1 MKKIVLA
8 FTMFLATAGIA
19 FAQADLQP
27 IVTVKLGK
35 SETITLKQ
43 LKTRVGLF
51 EKQNGKKLTLDE
63 RKSVL
68 TAYVEEKLI
77 LQAAAKAGMAI
88 PDSNIDQYFLQT
100 MMQQVGV
107 PFSSEKELDDII
119 LQTQGVTLD
128 QFLKNQLG
136 ISKAEY
142 KSYMKNQLISQNYV
156 VSQRQAELQKIG
168 PTDEQIRAFYEAN
181 KASLVWT
188 DMMKIFAIAVPK
200 GSNPEQA
207 KLTANDL
214 RNKIVDKKLTSEQA
228 LVQSQKPDA
237 GYQAI
242 EGVIQKN
249 ETYAMQLGIPL
260 QTLLTMFNQ
269 KEGFV
274 SDIQETESDYRV
286 FVLKKKYEAK
296 MLSISD
302 VVQPETTMTVYEY
315 IRQNLANQMQSLYLQ
330 NAANEIAKSLNT
342 PENVEY
348 KKTGD
353 ALTKILNWGE

>member
-8 FTMFLATAGIA
+8 FTMFLATAGMA

-35 SETITLKQ
+35 SETITVKQ
-43 LKTRVGLF
+43 LKSRVGLF
-51 EKQNGKKLTLDE
+51 EKQTNKKLTVDE

-68 TAYVEEKLI
+68 EAFVEEKLI
-77 LQAAAKAGMAI
+77 LQAAAKAGLSI

>member
-8 FTMFLATAGIA
+8 FTMFLATAGMA

-35 SETITLKQ
+35 SETITVKQ
-43 LKTRVGLF
+43 LKSRVGLF
-51 EKQNGKKLTLDE
+51 EKQTNKKLTVDE

-68 TAYVEEKLI
+68 EAFVEEKLI
-77 LQAAAKAGMAI
+77 LQAAAKAGLSI

-100 MMQQVGV
+100 MMQQIGV

-249 ETYAMQLGIPL
+249 ETYAVQLGIPL

>member
-8 FTMFLATAGIA
+8 FTMLLATVGMA

-27 IVTVKLGK
+27 IATVKLGK

-43 LKTRVGLF
+43 LKSRVGLF
-51 EKQNGKKLTLDE
+51 EKQANKKLSAEE

-68 TAYVEEKLI
+68 EAYIDEKLI
-77 LQAAAKAGMAI
+77 LQAAAKAGLAI
-88 PDSNIDQYFLQT
+88 PDSQSDQYFLQT
-100 MMQQVGV
+100 MMQQIGV
-107 PFSSEKELDDII
+107 PFSSEKELEEII
-119 LQTQGVTLD
+119 LQTQGVSLD
-128 QFLKNQLG
+128 QFLKAQLG
-136 ISKAEY
+136 ISKSEY
-142 KSYMKNQLISQNYV
+142 KSLMKNQLISQNYI

-214 RNKIVDKKLTSEQA
+214 RNKIVDKKLTVEQA
-228 LVQSQKPDA
+228 LVQAQKPDA
-237 GYQAI
+237 GYQAT
-242 EGVIQKN
+242 EGLIQKN
-249 ETYAMQLGIPL
+249 EAYAMQIGVPL

-274 SDIQETESDYRV
+274 SDIQETPADYRIL
-286 FVLKKKYEAK
+286 VLRKKYDAK

-315 IRQNLANQMQSLYLQ
+315 IRQNLVNQMQTMYLQ
-330 NAANEIAKSLNT
+330 NAATEIAKSLNT

-353 ALTKILNWGE
+353 ALIKLLSWGE

>member
-1 MKKIVLA
+1 
-8 FTMFLATAGIA
+8 
-19 FAQADLQP
+19 
-27 IVTVKLGK
+27 
-35 SETITLKQ
+35 
-43 LKTRVGLF
+43 
-51 EKQNGKKLTLDE
+51 
-63 RKSVL
+63 
-68 TAYVEEKLI
+68 
-77 LQAAAKAGMAI
+77 
-88 PDSNIDQYFLQT
+88 
-100 MMQQVGV
+100 V

>member
-43 LKTRVGLF
+43 LKSRVGLF

-68 TAYVEEKLI
+68 EAFVEEKLI
-77 LQAAAKAGMAI
+77 LQAAAKAGHSI

-286 FVLKKKYEAK
+286 FVMKKKYEAK

>member
-35 SETITLKQ
+35 SETITVKQ
-43 LKTRVGLF
+43 LKSRVGLF
-51 EKQNGKKLTLDE
+51 EKQTNKKLTVDE

-68 TAYVEEKLI
+68 EAFVEEKLI
-77 LQAAAKAGMAI
+77 LQAAAKAGLSI

-100 MMQQVGV
+100 MMQQIGV

>member
-8 FTMFLATAGIA
+8 FTMFLATAGMA

-35 SETITLKQ
+35 SETITVKQ
-43 LKTRVGLF
+43 LKSRVGLF
-51 EKQNGKKLTLDE
+51 EKQTNKKLTVDE

-68 TAYVEEKLI
+68 EAFVEEKLI
-77 LQAAAKAGMAI
+77 LQAAAKAGLSI

-342 PENVEY
+342 PENIE
-348 KKTGD
+348 
-353 ALTKILNWGE
+353 

>member
-1 MKKIVLA
+1 MFEWIIKISIASVL
-8 FTMFLATAGIA
+8 FTLASFILPKGNIQKASLTALSFLFLAIIMVPLKNIT
-19 FAQADLQP
+19 
-27 IVTVKLGK
+27 
-35 SETITLKQ
+35 SELI
-43 LKTRVGLF
+43 
-51 EKQNGKKLTLDE
+51 NKKLTL
-63 RKSVL
+63 
-68 TAYVEEKLI
+68 
-77 LQAAAKAGMAI
+77 
-88 PDSNIDQYFLQT
+88 
-100 MMQQVGV
+100 
-107 PFSSEKELDDII
+107 
-119 LQTQGVTLD
+119 
-128 QFLKNQLG
+128 
-136 ISKAEY
+136 EY
-142 KSYMKNQLISQNYV
+142 EKNQLISQNYV

-207 KLTANDL
+207 KLTANDF

-249 ETYAMQLGIPL
+249 EAYAMQLGIPL

>member
-8 FTMFLATAGIA
+8 FTMFLATAGMA

-35 SETITLKQ
+35 SETITVKQ
-43 LKTRVGLF
+43 LKSRVGLF
-51 EKQNGKKLTLDE
+51 EKQTNKKLTVDE

-68 TAYVEEKLI
+68 EAFVEEKLI
-77 LQAAAKAGMAI
+77 LQAAAKAGLSI
-88 PDSNIDQYFLQT
+88 PDSTIDQYFLQT

-207 KLTANDL
+207 KLTANDF

-249 ETYAMQLGIPL
+249 EAYAMQLGIPL

>member
-8 FTMFLATAGIA
+8 FTMFLATAGMA

-35 SETITLKQ
+35 SETITVKQ
-43 LKTRVGLF
+43 LKSRVGLF
-51 EKQNGKKLTLDE
+51 EKQTNKKLTVDE

-68 TAYVEEKLI
+68 EAFVEEKLI
-77 LQAAAKAGMAI
+77 LQAAAKAGLSI

-249 ETYAMQLGIPL
+249 ESYAMQLGIPL

>member
-1 MKKIVLA
+1 
-8 FTMFLATAGIA
+8 
-19 FAQADLQP
+19 
-27 IVTVKLGK
+27 
-35 SETITLKQ
+35 
-43 LKTRVGLF
+43 
-51 EKQNGKKLTLDE
+51 
-63 RKSVL
+63 
-68 TAYVEEKLI
+68 
-77 LQAAAKAGMAI
+77 
-88 PDSNIDQYFLQT
+88 

-207 KLTANDL
+207 KLTANDF

-249 ETYAMQLGIPL
+249 EAYAMQLGIPL

>member
-8 FTMFLATAGIA
+8 FTMFLATAGMA

-35 SETITLKQ
+35 SETITVKQ
-43 LKTRVGLF
+43 LKSRVGLF
-51 EKQNGKKLTLDE
+51 EKQTNKKLTVDE

-68 TAYVEEKLI
+68 EAFVEEKLI
-77 LQAAAKAGMAI
+77 LQAAAKAGLSI

-100 MMQQVGV
+100 MMQQIGV

-249 ETYAMQLGIPL
+249 EAYAMQLGIPL
-260 QTLLTMFNQ
+260 QTLITMFNQ

-353 ALTKILNWGE
+353 ALTKILNWSE

>member
-8 FTMFLATAGIA
+8 FTMFLATAGMA

-35 SETITLKQ
+35 SETITVKQ
-43 LKTRVGLF
+43 LKSRVGLF
-51 EKQNGKKLTLDE
+51 EKQTNKKLTVDE

-68 TAYVEEKLI
+68 EAFVEEKLI
-77 LQAAAKAGMAI
+77 LQAAAKAGLSI

-100 MMQQVGV
+100 MMQQIGV

-228 LVQSQKPDA
+228 LVQSQNPDS
-237 GYQAI
+237 GYQAT
-242 EGVIQKN
+242 ECLIQKY
-249 ETYAMQLGIPL
+249 ETFAMQLGIPL

>member
-8 FTMFLATAGIA
+8 FTMFLATAGMA

-35 SETITLKQ
+35 SETITVKQ
-43 LKTRVGLF
+43 LKSRVGLF
-51 EKQNGKKLTLDE
+51 EKQTNKKLTVDE

-68 TAYVEEKLI
+68 EAFVEEKLI
-77 LQAAAKAGMAI
+77 LQAAAKAGLSI

-249 ETYAMQLGIPL
+249 EAYAMQLGIPL
-260 QTLLTMFNQ
+260 QTLITMFNQ

>member
-8 FTMFLATAGIA
+8 FTMFLATAGMA

-35 SETITLKQ
+35 SETITVKQ
-43 LKTRVGLF
+43 LKSRVGLF
-51 EKQNGKKLTLDE
+51 EKQTNKKLTVDE

-68 TAYVEEKLI
+68 EAFVEEKLI
-77 LQAAAKAGMAI
+77 LQAAAKAGLSI
-88 PDSNIDQYFLQT
+88 PDSTIDQYFLQT

-207 KLTANDL
+207 KLTANDF

-249 ETYAMQLGIPL
+249 EAYAMQLGIPL
-260 QTLLTMFNQ
+260 QTLITMFNQ

>member
-8 FTMFLATAGIA
+8 FTMFLATAGMA

-35 SETITLKQ
+35 SETITVKQ
-43 LKTRVGLF
+43 LKSRVGLF
-51 EKQNGKKLTLDE
+51 EKQTNKKLTVDE

-68 TAYVEEKLI
+68 EAFVEEKLI
-77 LQAAAKAGMAI
+77 LQAAAKAGLSI

-100 MMQQVGV
+100 MMQQIGV

-249 ETYAMQLGIPL
+249 EAYAMQLGIPL
-260 QTLLTMFNQ
+260 QTLITMFNQ

>member
-35 SETITLKQ
+35 SETITVKQ
-43 LKTRVGLF
+43 LKSRVGLF
-51 EKQNGKKLTLDE
+51 EKQTNKKLTVDE

-68 TAYVEEKLI
+68 EAFVEEKLI
-77 LQAAAKAGMAI
+77 LQAAAKAGHSI

>member
-8 FTMFLATAGIA
+8 FTMFLATAGMA

-35 SETITLKQ
+35 SETITVKQ
-43 LKTRVGLF
+43 LKSRVGLF
-51 EKQNGKKLTLDE
+51 EKQTNKKLTVDE

-68 TAYVEEKLI
+68 EAFVEEKLI
-77 LQAAAKAGMAI
+77 LQAAAKAGLSI

-100 MMQQVGV
+100 MMQQIGV

-228 LVQSQKPDA
+228 LVQSQNPDS
-237 GYQAI
+237 GYQAT
-242 EGVIQKN
+242 EGLIQKN
-249 ETYAMQLGIPL
+249 ETFAMQLGIPL

>member
-8 FTMFLATAGIA
+8 FTMFLATAGMA

-35 SETITLKQ
+35 SETITVKQ
-43 LKTRVGLF
+43 LKSRVGLF
-51 EKQNGKKLTLDE
+51 EKQTNKKLTVDE

-68 TAYVEEKLI
+68 EAFVEEKLI
-77 LQAAAKAGMAI
+77 LQAAAKAGLSI

-100 MMQQVGV
+100 MMQQIGV

-237 GYQAI
+237 GYQAT
-242 EGVIQKN
+242 EGLIQKN
-249 ETYAMQLGIPL
+249 ETFAMQLGIPL

-274 SDIQETESDYRV
+274 SDIQETEADYRV

>member
-8 FTMFLATAGIA
+8 FTMFLATAGMA

-35 SETITLKQ
+35 SETITVKQ
-43 LKTRVGLF
+43 LKSRVGLF
-51 EKQNGKKLTLDE
+51 EKQTNKKLTVDE

-68 TAYVEEKLI
+68 EAFVEEKLI
-77 LQAAAKAGMAI
+77 LQAAAKAGLSI

-100 MMQQVGV
+100 MMQQIGV

>member
-8 FTMFLATAGIA
+8 FTMFLATAGMA

-35 SETITLKQ
+35 SETITVKQ
-43 LKTRVGLF
+43 LKSRVGLF
-51 EKQNGKKLTLDE
+51 EKQTNKKLTVDE

-68 TAYVEEKLI
+68 EAFVEEKLI
-77 LQAAAKAGMAI
+77 LQAAAKAGLSI

-100 MMQQVGV
+100 MMQQIGV

-249 ETYAMQLGIPL
+249 ESYAMQLGIPL

>member
-8 FTMFLATAGIA
+8 FTMFLATAGMA

-35 SETITLKQ
+35 SETITVKQ
-43 LKTRVGLF
+43 LKSRVGLF
-51 EKQNGKKLTLDE
+51 EKQTNKKLTVDE

-68 TAYVEEKLI
+68 EAFVEEKLI
-77 LQAAAKAGMAI
+77 LQAAAKAGLSI

-100 MMQQVGV
+100 MMQQIGV

-249 ETYAMQLGIPL
+249 ETYAVQLGIPL

-286 FVLKKKYEAK
+286 FVLKMKYEAK

>member
-35 SETITLKQ
+35 SETITVKQ
-43 LKTRVGLF
+43 LKSRVGLF
-51 EKQNGKKLTLDE
+51 EKQTNKKLTVDE

-68 TAYVEEKLI
+68 EAFVEEKLI
-77 LQAAAKAGMAI
+77 LQAAAKAGLSI

-156 VSQRQAELQKIG
+156 VSQRQSELQKIG

-274 SDIQETESDYRV
+274 SDIQETESDYRI

>member
-8 FTMFLATAGIA
+8 FTMFLATAGMA

-35 SETITLKQ
+35 SETITVKQ
-43 LKTRVGLF
+43 LKSRVGLF
-51 EKQNGKKLTLDE
+51 EKQTNKKLTVDE

-68 TAYVEEKLI
+68 EAFVEEKLI
-77 LQAAAKAGMAI
+77 LQAAAKAGLSI

-249 ETYAMQLGIPL
+249 EAYAMQLGIPL